1 MWLLKG
7 GFANCYTF
15 CVSVIRGLALIGLH
29 PLFLCV
35 CVFVCVFS
43 ITSIKFYLLLLS
55 SGAGVGHPPGVVC
68 VFVSAVACS
77 RPAQTC
83 NSPAVTWAI
92 SSYSKPITAEL

>member
-1 MWLLKG
+1 MVAEGWVCQLLH
-7 GFANCYTF
+7 FLCLCYPGVGSHQSAPA
-15 CVSVIRGLALIGLH
+15 VSV
-29 PLFLCV
+29 CV
-35 CVFVCVFS
+35 CVCVCVFS

-55 SGAGVGHPPGVVC
+55 FGAGVGHPPGVVC
-68 VFVSAVACS
+68 VFVSAVACY